1 MSNILNRPGWTNK
14 PVNNLILEMAR
25 ETSMP
30 IIAVMLKSLKEFLL
44 RKEAIKLRGTPRET
58 VFELIRK
65 KGFDWLQNPPFSKG
79 NLRINLYK
87 KLPPNI
93 KKKADRDLLKF
104 SDYISE
110 DDRNMIIAL
119 VGEEGAGLTKP
130 DVGTPGERPSKRKEL
145 AMLELKRQ
153 EKISRARENKLDSDV
168 NQIMSSIGKAKIPED
183 LLHYVIPVM
192 FARLSQTLDSE
203 DIEISK
209 IEDVINQLQDSLV
222 KGEEAF
228 SEAVLGIFDSND
240 EEESRIA
247 VFIYKA
253 YKNAVKEVTE
263 GAKLGPSFRK
273 GLRASEVPPDREP
286 NFDIPPR
293 PPENSEHLYTTTSG
307 NSEDNEMC
315 DYTEAVK
322 ISQTKQNQ
330 LLTENYRKR
339 RQHQYRINE
348 KYNKQ

>member
-25 ETSMP
+25 KTSMP
-30 IIAVMLKSLKEFLL
+30 IIEVIKKSIEEFLL
-44 RKEAIKLRGTPRET
+44 RKETRKLRGTPRET
-58 VFELIRK
+58 VFELIRRE
-65 KGFDWLQNPPFSKG
+65 GFDWLQNPPFTDG
-79 NLRINLYK
+79 ILRINLYK
-87 KLPPNI
+87 NLPPNI

-104 SDYISE
+104 SDHLRE
-110 DDRNMIIAL
+110 DDQNMIIAL
-119 VGEEGAGLTKP
+119 VKKGAGLMKP
-130 DVGTPGERPSKRKEL
+130 DEDTPGERPSKRKEL
-145 AMLELKRQ
+145 AELELKRQ

-168 NQIMSSIGKAKIPED
+168 NQIMSSIDEANIPED

-192 FARLSQTLDSE
+192 FARLSRTLDSE

-209 IEDVINQLQDSLV
+209 IEDVLNQLQDSLV

-228 SEAVLGIFDSND
+228 AETVLGIVDSDD

-253 YKNAVKEVTE
+253 YKNAIKEVKESPKYKKYFNDE
-263 GAKLGPSFRK
+263 PNINK
-273 GLRASEVPPDREP
+273 P

-293 PPENSEHLYTTTSG
+293 PPENSEHPYTTTSG
-307 NSEDNEMC
+307 NPENAERC
-315 DYTEAVK
+315 DYNEAVK

>member
-30 IIAVMLKSLKEFLL
+30 IIAVIKKTIEEFLL
-44 RKEAIKLRGTPRET
+44 RKEMSKLRGTPRET
-58 VFELIRK
+58 VFRLIEK
-65 KGFDWLQNPPFSKG
+65 QGFDWLQKPPFSDG
-79 NLRINLYK
+79 IFRINLYK
-87 KLPPNI
+87 NLPPNI

-104 SDYISE
+104 SDHLRE
-110 DDRNMIIAL
+110 DEKNLINAL
-119 VGEEGAGLTKP
+119 VRFNLNKP
-130 DVGTPGERPSKRKEL
+130 DEDTPGERPSKRKEL
-145 AMLELKRQ
+145 AKLELERQ
-153 EKISRARENKLDSDV
+153 EKIQRARDNKLNSDV
-168 NQIMSSIGKAKIPED
+168 NQIMSSIGEANIPED

-192 FARLSQTLDSE
+192 FARLSQTLDNE

-209 IEDVINQLQDSLV
+209 IEDVLNQIQDSLV

-228 SEAVLGIFDSND
+228 AEAVLGIFDSDD

-253 YKNAVKEVTE
+253 YKNAIKEVTNS
-263 GAKLGPSFRK
+263 AKYKKYFK
-273 GLRASEVPPDREP
+273 DKP
-286 NFDIPPR
+286 NFDIPPK
-293 PPENSEHLYTTTSG
+293 PPENSERLYTTTSG
-307 NSEDNEMC
+307 NSENAEMC
-315 DYTEAVK
+315 NYKEAVK

>member
-30 IIAVMLKSLKEFLL
+30 IIAVIKKSIQEFLL
-44 RKEAIKLRGTPRET
+44 RKEAIKLRGAPRET

-65 KGFDWLQNPPFSKG
+65 QGFDWLQNPPFSDG
-79 NLRINLYK
+79 ILRINLYK
-87 KLPPNI
+87 NLPPNI

-104 SDYISE
+104 SDHLRE
-110 DDRNMIIAL
+110 DDQNMVNAL
-119 VGEEGAGLTKP
+119 VRFNLNKP
-130 DVGTPGERPSKRKEL
+130 DEDTPGERPSKRKEL
-145 AMLELKRQ
+145 AKLELERQ
-153 EKISRARENKLDSDV
+153 EKIQRARDNKLNSDV
-168 NQIMSSIGKAKIPED
+168 NQIMSSIGEANIPED

-209 IEDVINQLQDSLV
+209 IEDVLNQIQDSLV

-228 SEAVLGIFDSND
+228 AEAVLGIFDSND

-253 YKNAVKEVTE
+253 YKNAIKEVKNNPKYKKYFE
-263 GAKLGPSFRK
+263 DK
-273 GLRASEVPPDREP
+273 P
-286 NFDIPPR
+286 NFDIPPEL
-293 PPENSEHLYTTTSG
+293 PENSEHPYTTTSG
-307 NSEDNEMC
+307 NYSDNSEDNEMC
-315 DYTEAVK
+315 KYNEAVK

>member
-30 IIAVMLKSLKEFLL
+30 IIAVIKKTIEEFLL
-44 RKEAIKLRGTPRET
+44 KKEAIKLRGAPRET

-65 KGFDWLQNPPFSKG
+65 QGFDWLQNPPFSDG
-79 NLRINLYK
+79 ILRINLYK
-87 KLPPNI
+87 NLPPNI

-104 SDYISE
+104 SDHLRE
-110 DDRNMIIAL
+110 DDQNMINAL
-119 VGEEGAGLTKP
+119 VRFNLNKP
-130 DVGTPGERPSKRKEL
+130 DEDTPGERPSKRKEL
-145 AMLELKRQ
+145 AKLELERQ
-153 EKISRARENKLDSDV
+153 EKIQRARDNKLDSDV
-168 NQIMSSIGKAKIPED
+168 NQIMSSIGEANIPED

-209 IEDVINQLQDSLV
+209 IEDVLNQIQDSLV

-228 SEAVLGIFDSND
+228 AEAVLGIFDSND

-253 YKNAVKEVTE
+253 YKNAIKEVKNNPKYKKYFE
-263 GAKLGPSFRK
+263 DK
-273 GLRASEVPPDREP
+273 PD
-286 NFDIPPR
+286 FDIPPK
-293 PPENSEHLYTTTSG
+293 PPENSEHPYTTTSG
-307 NSEDNEMC
+307 NPENAERC
-315 DYTEAVK
+315 DYNEAVK